1 MSTPLNF
8 LQASVR
14 ADELVANQKMGIGVS
29 GQSSELH
36 IKASAPEIR
45 LEDKVGAEASETA
58 TRIYAD
64 SGNTYI
70 QSGVDFADGSSSNIV
85 FGSMGNETEF
95 VNIGAHGIE
104 TTGNL
109 FVNNLQFTQ
118 TQGLDQ
124 ILNVSNT
131 TSNIMTLTNTSDDA
145 LNVAGGMT
153 LGSNLAV
160 SGSKF
165 TYDNTN
171 TTIFTGTNRSVVASE
186 IGYLDMSTSSSSNNI
201 RVKIFIQY
209 TQSGSQ
215 GEAEYSYYIRPNS
228 ANTSSIYDYINKGG
242 PITPVVY
249 RTDAS
254 ELWTG
259 GTLGVVRFG
268 YSITTAQFVN
278 WRVEVTQRS
287 NNVTFYPTNTGLA
300 VDGTGLVQVTPA
312 PSTNF
317 NSNLAVNT
325 NTLFVDTTTG
335 NVGIGTT
342 DPGTKLHLHNSSS
355 STSHQMLSI
364 ENPYVFG
371 FNTGQD
377 IGSSIVYRSRWQGDG
392 LSDPVDMCTIE
403 GRKEADANYG
413 DSYIAFKTRYETD
426 RNNGGAGTL
435 SEKMRISGD
444 GNVGIGTTNPQARF
458 HVKPVNTTADSENT
472 LLDFRGDFGIHGFLG
487 IYATETH
494 TNAIGPDLRFKGAV
508 YNGTSSPTINQVMC
522 LKPTGNVGI
531 GSASP
536 EYPLSFTR
544 AGFAVNVSVVNPM
557 STAGIGAF
565 NFGDLH
571 VGDNVVTECI
581 CIYNPTAENSY
592 GYKCGYVQWIQM
604 KVRGQGI
611 QDTIQIIKSYSA
623 DSSTVTVTA
632 GTGSA
637 SHNTILT
644 VSNGVADISYTA
656 RVFYRALDTP

>member
-29 GQSSELH
+29 GQSSQLH
-36 IKASAPEIR
+36 IKASAPEIS
-45 LEDKVGAEASETA
+45 LEDRVGAADSETA
-58 TRIYAD
+58 TRIYANAG
-64 SGNTYI
+64 STYI

-85 FGSMGNETEF
+85 FGSMGNTTEF

-160 SGSKF
+160 
-165 TYDNTN
+165 NT
-171 TTIFTGTNRSVVASE
+171 
-186 IGYLDMSTSSSSNNI
+186 D
-201 RVKIFIQY
+201 
-209 TQSGSQ
+209 
-215 GEAEYSYYIRPNS
+215 
-228 ANTSSIYDYINKGG
+228 D
-242 PITPVVY
+242 
-249 RTDAS
+249 
-254 ELWTG
+254 
-259 GTLGVVRFG
+259 
-268 YSITTAQFVN
+268 
-278 WRVEVTQRS
+278 
-287 NNVTFYPTNTGLA
+287 
-300 VDGTGLVQVTPA
+300 
-312 PSTNF
+312 
-317 NSNLAVNT
+317 
-325 NTLFVDTTTG
+325 LFVDTTTG
-335 NVGIGTT
+335 NVGVGTT

-444 GNVGIGTTNPQARF
+444 GNVGIGTASPSAKLQVGGNAETAPQYLWIRGHRVNEAGEISGIHFYNSQISGDRGNSRIINSRGTNNYGSNLEFWTNP
-458 HVKPVNTTADSENT
+458 DSNVPALERMRILAN
-472 LLDFRGDFGIHGFLG
+472 
-487 IYATETH
+487 
-494 TNAIGPDLRFKGAV
+494 
-508 YNGTSSPTINQVMC
+508 
-522 LKPTGNVGI
+522 GNVGI